1 MNRLFVKVLKIITSI
16 LFGLLIVILILIN
29 IFFKPKSDE
38 NIRKVFKET
47 NITLQ
52 LETRKFNDISF
63 RVISTRKEID
73 TTLPNIVFVHGSPGS
88 AMDFEHYLLDEKLN
102 LKANLIAF
110 DRVGYGVSNIGDIR
124 SIVFETELLNSLT
137 SSLNVSKTILVGYS
151 YGGPIALASKK
162 KYKKIVLCAPA
173 VYAEVEPIFWFLNF
187 YKWKAVSWLMP
198 DLLKAASK
206 EKLQHIDDLRN
217 MELNWKDNTSEIHV
231 IHGDEDRIV
240 PYENSLFIQNQFPK
254 NQFELI
260 TLKGAGHALIWSRYE
275 EIKNELIK
283 IIEE

>member
-1 MNRLFVKVLKIITSI
+1 MYRLFVKIFKIITSI
-16 LFGLLIVILILIN
+16 LFGLLLVLLIFIN

-38 NIRKVFKET
+38 DIRKVFKEA

-52 LETRKFNDISF
+52 IETYKFKDVSF

-73 TTLPNIVFVHGSPGS
+73 TTLPKIVFVHGSPGS
-88 AMDFEHYLLDEKLN
+88 TMDFERYLLDKELN

-124 SIVFETELLNSLT
+124 TIAFETELLNSLT

-173 VYAEVEPIFWFLNF
+173 VYAEVEPMFWFLNF
-187 YKWKAVSWLMP
+187 YKWKATRWLIP

-206 EKLQHIDDLRN
+206 EKLQHRDDLRS
-217 MELNWKDNTSEIHV
+217 MESNWKDNTSEIHV
-231 IHGDEDRIV
+231 IHGDEDSIV
-240 PYENSLFIQNQFPK
+240 PYKNSLFIQNQFPK
-254 NQFELI
+254 NQLELI
-260 TLKGAGHALIWSRYE
+260 TLKGAGHALIWSRFE